1 MKILISTLNALV
13 NNNLVAIRILTKNI
27 LIFSNIQSK
36 NIINTSKIL
45 GVLKHLL
52 RPITL
57 KRILSS
63 RN

>member
-13 NNNLVAIRILTKNI
+13 NNNLVAIRILTKI
-27 LIFSNIQSK
+27 YTYFFKYSKQS
-36 NIINTSKIL
+36 IIASEIL
-45 GVLKHLL
+45 GMLKHLL